1 MPELLNQIPKS
12 MCEMEENVKFLENE
26 IFNMKKDYEERFNE
40 LIIFNQELIALNREF
55 NNRIKKLENDRILDG
70 YVDF

>member
-1 MPELLNQIPKS
+1 MSGLPNQIPKS
-12 MCEMEENVKFLENE
+12 TCEMEEYVKFLENE